1 MHKNAI
7 AVTEAKRAFQ
17 CVDSGAMNALNVLR
31 KYAFINRP
39 IITLVI
45 VTQKM
50 DALVLIAKDRMVQ
63 GQYWRI
69 LNHVMIITAV

>member
-1 MHKNAI
+1 MHANAI
-7 AVTEAKRAFQ
+7 AVTECKRPLPCAE
-17 CVDSGAMNALNVLR
+17 SGAMNALNVLR

-50 DALVLIAKDRMVQ
+50 DALVLIAKDMMVQ
-63 GQYWRI
+63 GQCWRI